1 MQNAAV
7 PSTIVPQKLQIVEQ
21 LGESALVLPEL
32 IARGLA
38 ANDRVKYY
46 MALLQACRDHAAG
59 GAPADLSLD
68 RVGAGEADA
77 TLDSIVQR
85 SQFDAEAR
93 LRVPDA
99 ARVHTRLIDGIEAM
113 LAPVVAAGGAPEAAP
128 IEAWQQRL
136 TSLRASVP
144 VEQEELPPDYFE
156 RVTRADRASGDS
168 LHLLVMD
175 LHKVLNRM
183 QASLAVESV
192 DGASAYHL
200 AEPDRPLVQAFM
212 RGLAGTAPLKLGHP
226 GLGTTATRTGQR
238 LVIQNDIGTTD
249 AHVLVAHVE
258 GLDLSFTYT
267 DIHPTRAQFFQELF
281 EPLGMQWTVRSAT
294 DTTGYETRIARL
306 TARDTSEL
314 ESQLTFLGSR
324 LVFLID
330 WNRARKRLSR
340 FVGKADALAVLRWS
354 AEHGIGHRAFL
365 EAGGERLI
373 SQALERI
380 PGAHLPYGVRLD
392 EIVGADLARNF
403 LMAVLRITSSGYA
416 QGRSLRFIR
425 DEVEAELIEL
435 FHDTQ
440 EGALGLV
447 ADHASLVASLA
458 ISLRDVLVRAVA
470 GADTEAIARAADR
483 AKRIETRA
491 DEIVRAARGTK
502 QHTAGAEAVARLL
515 AEADDVADGL
525 EEAAF
530 RLTLVKERQCH
541 PRTLGALQEL
551 AQLAVQ
557 GAQEYVRAVET
568 AQDIRRGSARDEV
581 QEFLIAIDRLV
592 TIEHESDEAE
602 RQAQTVLLDA
612 ASDFRELHL
621 LSQIASG
628 LEATVDA
635 LSRCGLMLRDHV
647 MGDLMSES

>member
-1 MQNAAV
+1 
-7 PSTIVPQKLQIVEQ
+7 VPQKLQIVEQ
-21 LGESALVLPEL
+21 LGETALVLPEL
-32 IARGLA
+32 IARALA

-59 GAPADLSLD
+59 TPAPDLSLD
-68 RVGAGEADA
+68 RRAVGEEDT
-77 TLDSIVQR
+77 TLDTIPRR
-85 SQFDAEAR
+85 SQVDGDAR
-93 LRVPDA
+93 LNVPGA
-99 ARVHTRLIDGIEAM
+99 VCVHTRLLEGIETM
-113 LAPVVAAGGAPEAAP
+113 LAPVVAAGGAPDVEAV
-128 IEAWQQRL
+128 EAWQRRL
-136 TSLRASVP
+136 AALRAAVP
-144 VEQEELPPDYFE
+144 VEDDRLPPDYFE
-156 RVTRADRASGDS
+156 RVTRADRTGGDS

-183 QASLAVESV
+183 QASFTIETV
-192 DGASAYHL
+192 DGASTYHL
-200 AEPDRPLVQAFM
+200 VDADRPLVQAFM
-212 RGLAGTAPLKLGHP
+212 RGVTATAPLKLGHP
-226 GLGTTATRTGQR
+226 GLGTTATRIGER

-249 AHVLVAHVE
+249 AHVLVVHVE
-258 GLDLSFTYT
+258 GLALSCTYT
-267 DIHPTRAQFFQELF
+267 DIHPTRAQFFQDLF
-281 EPLGMQWTVRSAT
+281 DPLGMQWTVRTATGSA
-294 DTTGYETRIARL
+294 GYETRIARA
-306 TARDTSEL
+306 TARDEGEL

-380 PGAHLPYGVRLD
+380 PGARLPYGVRLD
-392 EIVGADLARNF
+392 EIVGADLARAF
-403 LMAVLRITSSGYA
+403 LMAVLRITSEGYA

-435 FHDTQ
+435 FHETQ

-447 ADHASLVASLA
+447 ADHASLVAALA
-458 ISLRDVLVRAVA
+458 VLVRDALVSAAA
-470 GADTEAIARAADR
+470 GADAEAATRAADR
-483 AKRIETRA
+483 AKRLETRA
-491 DEIVRAARGTK
+491 DEIVRAARGTT

-530 RLTLVKERQCH
+530 RLTLVTQRASD
-541 PRTLGALQEL
+541 PRTLGALQGL
-551 AQLAVQ
+551 GQLVVQ
-557 GAQEYVRAVET
+557 GAQEYVRGVET
-568 AQDIRRGSARDEV
+568 ARDIRRGSARDEV
-581 QEFLIAIDRLV
+581 QEFLVAIDRLV
-592 TIEHESDEAE
+592 TIEHESDDAE
-602 RQAQTVLLDA
+602 RQAQIVLLDA
-612 ASDFRELHL
+612 AGDFRELHL

-628 LEATVDA
+628 LETTVDA

-647 MGDLMSES
+647 MGDLASEG

>member
-1 MQNAAV
+1 
-7 PSTIVPQKLQIVEQ
+7 VPQKLQIVEQ
-21 LGESALVLPEL
+21 LGETALVLPEL

-59 GAPADLSLD
+59 TAAPDLSLD
-68 RVGAGEADA
+68 RRAVGEED
-77 TLDSIVQR
+77 TSLDTIARHSHV
-85 SQFDAEAR
+85 DGDAR
-93 LRVPDA
+93 LNVPGA
-99 ARVHTRLIDGIEAM
+99 VCVHTRLLEGIGAM
-113 LAPVVAAGGAPEAAP
+113 LAPVVAAGGAPDVDAV
-128 IEAWQQRL
+128 EAWQQRL
-136 TSLRASVP
+136 ATLRAAVP
-144 VEQEELPPDYFE
+144 VEDDRLPPDYFE
-156 RVTRADRASGDS
+156 RVTRADRTAGDS

-183 QASLAVESV
+183 QASFAVEAV
-192 DGASAYHL
+192 DGASTYHL
-200 AEPDRPLVQAFM
+200 VDADRPLVQAFM
-212 RGLAGTAPLKLGHP
+212 RGVAATAPLKLGHP
-226 GLGTTATRTGQR
+226 GLGTTATRIGQR
-238 LVIQNDIGTTD
+238 LIIQNDIGTTD
-249 AHVLVAHVE
+249 AHVLVVHVE
-258 GLDLSFTYT
+258 GLALSFTYT
-267 DIHPTRAQFFQELF
+267 DIHPTRAQFFQDLF
-281 EPLGMQWTVRSAT
+281 DPIGMQWTVRTAT
-294 DTTGYETRIARL
+294 GTAGYETRIARV
-306 TARDTSEL
+306 TARDEGEL

-380 PGAHLPYGVRLD
+380 PGARLPYGVRLD
-392 EIVGADLARNF
+392 EIVGADLARTF
-403 LMAVLRITSSGYA
+403 LMAVLRITSDGYA

-435 FHDTQ
+435 FHETQ

-447 ADHASLVASLA
+447 ADHASLVAALA
-458 ISLRDVLVRAVA
+458 VLVRDALVSAAA
-470 GADTEAIARAADR
+470 GADAEAAARAADR
-483 AKRIETRA
+483 AKRLETRA
-491 DEIVRAARGTK
+491 DEIVRAARGTT

-530 RLTLVKERQCH
+530 RLTLVTQRASD
-541 PRTLGALQEL
+541 PRTLGALQGL
-551 AQLAVQ
+551 AQLVVQ
-557 GAQEYVRAVET
+557 GAQEYVRGVET
-568 AQDIRRGSARDEV
+568 ARDIRRGSARDEV
-581 QEFLIAIDRLV
+581 QEFLVAIDRLV
-592 TIEHESDEAE
+592 TIEHESDDAE
-602 RQAQTVLLDA
+602 RQAQIVLLDA
-612 ASDFRELHL
+612 AGDFRELHL

-647 MGDLMSES
+647 MGDLASEG